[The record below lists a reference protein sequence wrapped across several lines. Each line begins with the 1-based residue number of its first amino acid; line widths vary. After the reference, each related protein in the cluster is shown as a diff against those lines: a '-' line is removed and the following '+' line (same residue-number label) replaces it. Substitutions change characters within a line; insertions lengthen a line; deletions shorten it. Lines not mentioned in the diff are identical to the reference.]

1 MRVATNLWACVTV
14 VVAASSARAEVPD
27 LLEAYK
33 REYAFLEAER
43 AELDKRLGRTR
54 GESSAEIAR
63 AEAAVTELDRQTAA
77 LRVEANLLEEELARL
92 ERESGAAATKVD
104 ALPELIERAQASLG
118 LEAAPTETTSEAI
131 TGLMEVTRT
140 RLEMQRKLASEPGS
154 FFLPD
159 GSKIEGT
166 VVRLGEVAAW
176 GVSPGG
182 SGALAPAGGGQ
193 LSLWNKPA
201 GTTARALM
209 GGPATT
215 PALLE
220 VLFWDK
226 ADKRMEPRKERDF
239 AQYTSAGGEIAW
251 VIVGVGAL
259 ALLAVLVRA
268 MMLAWFGIGGRL
280 RRIRAEITRLVT
292 PESPESG
299 ASVEPTLLEERINS
313 VLLREAPRLDR
324 LQTIITVLAA
334 IAPLLGLL
342 GTVTGMIATF
352 DIITEYGNSDPKLL
366 SGGISEALITTEYG
380 LMVAIPILLM
390 GTLLSA
396 RANILK
402 TRLERIAVEI
412 LVAGLGPDS
421 SNVKITPLNKRDA
434 KSARAAPPMSAATTT
449 TSKKSEASA
458 PQATTLQGV
467 TPEWM
472 PSSNES

>member
-1 MRVATNLWACVTV
+1 MRVATNLWAFATLVI
-14 VVAASSARAEVPD
+14 AASSARAEVPD

-92 ERESGAAATKVD
+92 ERESGVAATKVD
-104 ALPELIERAQASLG
+104 GLPELIERAQASLG
-118 LEAAPTETTSEAI
+118 LEAAGTETTSEAI
-131 TGLMEVTRT
+131 AGLMENVRS
-140 RLEMQRKLASEPGS
+140 RLERQRKLESGPGS

-166 VVRLGEVAAW
+166 LVRLGEVAAW
-176 GVSPGG
+176 GVSPRG

-193 LSLWNKPA
+193 LSLWNRPA
-201 GTTARALM
+201 DGTAKALVA
-209 GGPATT
+209 GSGT
-215 PALLE
+215 PALLDLLLWE
-220 VLFWDK
+220 K
-226 ADKRMEPRKERDF
+226 ADKRMEPRKELTF
-239 AQYTSAGGEIAW
+239 EQYTTSGGEIAW
-251 VIVGVGAL
+251 VIVGVGGL
-259 ALLAVLVRA
+259 ALLALLARA
-268 MMLAWFGIGGRL
+268 LMLALAGRQG
-280 RRIRAEITRLVT
+280 RIRAEIQLLVR
-292 PESPESG
+292 PESG
-299 ASVEPTLLEERINS
+299 GPVEPTLLEERINA

-324 LQTIITVLAA
+324 LQTFITVLAA

-352 DIITEYGNSDPKLL
+352 DVITEHGNSDPKLL

-380 LMVAIPILLM
+380 LMVAIPALLL

-402 TRLERIAVEI
+402 TRLERIAVDA
-412 LVAGLGPDS
+412 LVAGLGPES
-421 SNVKITPLNKRDA
+421 SKIKITPLSQPGSKTSLAFVPATSNTKVP
-434 KSARAAPPMSAATTT
+434 SEPP
-449 TSKKSEASA
+449 A
-458 PQATTLQGV
+458 PQGPPAPGV
-467 TPEWM
+467 ETQWI

>member
-1 MRVATNLWACVTV
+1 MRVATNLWVFVTV
-14 VVAASSARAEVPD
+14 VFAASSARAEVPD

-54 GESSAEIAR
+54 SESSAEIAR

-118 LEAAPTETTSEAI
+118 LEGAPTETTSQAI
-131 TGLMEVTRT
+131 AGLMEVTRT
-140 RLEMQRKLASEPGS
+140 RLERQRRLESEPGS

-201 GTTARALM
+201 DATAKALM
-209 GGPATT
+209 GGSGT
-215 PALLE
+215 PALLD
-220 VLFWDK
+220 VLFWEK

-239 AQYTSAGGEIAW
+239 VQYTTAGGEIAW

-259 ALLAVLVRA
+259 ALLAVLARA
-268 MMLAWFGIGGRL
+268 LMLAWFGIGGRL
-280 RRIRAEITRLVT
+280 RRTRAEIQRLVT
-292 PESPESG
+292 PESGG
-299 ASVEPTLLEERINS
+299 AVEPTLLEERING

-380 LMVAIPILLM
+380 LMVAIPVLLM

-421 SNVKITPLNKRDA
+421 SNVKITPLSKREVEA
-434 KSARAAPPMSAATTT
+434 ARVNPRTSTATV
-449 TSKKSEASA
+449 KKSEANA
-458 PQATTLQGV
+458 PQATALQGV